1 MKKQHEPLRIP
12 ERWQGQDR
20 MLVVQIDRILDEI
33 YNMLGNLEKRI
44 AELEQ
49 QGG

>member
-20 MLVVQIDRILDEI
+20 ALVGQIDRILDEI

-44 AELEQ
+44 AELEK

>member
-20 MLVVQIDRILDEI
+20 TLVGQIDRILDEI

-44 AELEQ
+44 AELEK